1 MSYKL
6 FFQAITKFL
15 IGALLVGAL
24 IFVPA
29 GTIKFLNGWIF
40 MGVLF
45 VPMFI
50 FGIYLMFK
58 NPDLL
63 KRRLNAKEKEG
74 EQKTVVIALS
84 GLMFMAGFVIAGLN
98 YRFGWVV
105 LPNIVTIVASIV
117 FVISYILYAEVLREN
132 AFLLRTIEVEKGQK
146 VVDTGMYGIVRHPM
160 YIVTILLF
168 LSIPLILGS
177 IISFVIFLMY
187 PFIIIKRIKNEE
199 KVLERD
205 LEGYIEYEKKVK
217 YRLIPFIW

>member
-74 EQKTVVIALS
+74 EQKTVIALS

-98 YRFGWVV
+98 FRFGWIV
-105 LPNIVTIVASIV
+105 LPNIVTIIASIV

-132 AFLLRTIEVEKGQK
+132 AYLLRTIEVEKGQK

>member
-24 IFVPA
+24 IFVSA

-74 EQKTVVIALS
+74 EQKTVIALS

-105 LPNIVTIVASIV
+105 LPNIVTIIASIV

-132 AFLLRTIEVEKGQK
+132 AYLLRTIEVEKGQK

-177 IISFVIFLMY
+177 IISFIIFLMY
-187 PFIIIKRIKNEE
+187 PFIIIKRIRNEE

>member
-74 EQKTVVIALS
+74 EQKTVIALS

-105 LPNIVTIVASIV
+105 LPNIVTIIASIV

-132 AFLLRTIEVEKGQK
+132 AYLLRTIEVEKGQK

-199 KVLERD
+199 KVLEKD
-205 LEGYIEYEKKVK
+205 LDGYIEYEKKVK

>member
-24 IFVPA
+24 IFVSA

-74 EQKTVVIALS
+74 EQKTVIALS

-105 LPNIVTIVASIV
+105 LPNIVTIIASIV

-132 AFLLRTIEVEKGQK
+132 AYLLRTIEVEKGQK

>member
-1 MSYKL
+1 MSYKV

-74 EQKTVVIALS
+74 EQKTVIALS

-105 LPNIVTIVASIV
+105 LPNIVTIIASIV

-132 AFLLRTIEVEKGQK
+132 AYLLRTIEVEKGQK

>member
-74 EQKTVVIALS
+74 EQKTVIALS

-105 LPNIVTIVASIV
+105 LPNIVTIIASIV
-117 FVISYILYAEVLREN
+117 FVISYILYADVQL
-132 AFLLRTIEVEKGQK
+132 K
-146 VVDTGMYGIVRHPM
+146 
-160 YIVTILLF
+160 
-168 LSIPLILGS
+168 
-177 IISFVIFLMY
+177 
-187 PFIIIKRIKNEE
+187 
-199 KVLERD
+199 
-205 LEGYIEYEKKVK
+205 
-217 YRLIPFIW
+217 

>member
-29 GTIKFLNGWIF
+29 GSIKFLNGWIF

-45 VPMFI
+45 IPMFI

-74 EQKTVVIALS
+74 EQKTVIALS

-105 LPNIVTIVASIV
+105 LPNIVTIIASIV

-132 AFLLRTIEVEKGQK
+132 AYLLRTIEVEKGQK

>member
-74 EQKTVVIALS
+74 EQKTVIALS
-84 GLMFMAGFVIAGLN
+84 GLMFIAGFVIAGLN
-98 YRFGWVV
+98 YRFAWVV
-105 LPNIVTIVASIV
+105 LPNIVTIIASIV

-132 AFLLRTIEVEKGQK
+132 AYLLRTIEVEKGQK

>member
-74 EQKTVVIALS
+74 EQKTVIALS

-105 LPNIVTIVASIV
+105 LPNIVTIIASIV

-199 KVLERD
+199 KVLEKD
-205 LEGYIEYEKKVK
+205 LDGYIEYEKKVK

>member
-63 KRRLNAKEKEG
+63 KRRLNAKEKDG
-74 EQKTVVIALS
+74 EQKTVIALS

-98 YRFGWVV
+98 YRFAWVV
-105 LPNIVTIVASIV
+105 LPNIVTIIASIV

-132 AFLLRTIEVEKGQK
+132 AYLLRTIEVEKGQK

>member
-63 KRRLNAKEKEG
+63 KRRLEAKEKEG
-74 EQKTVVIALS
+74 EQKTVIALS

-105 LPNIVTIVASIV
+105 LPNIVTIIASIV

-132 AFLLRTIEVEKGQK
+132 TYLLRTIEVEKGQK

-199 KVLERD
+199 KVLEKD
-205 LEGYIEYEKKVK
+205 LDGYIEYEKKVK

>member
-74 EQKTVVIALS
+74 EQKTVIALS
-84 GLMFMAGFVIAGLN
+84 GLMFIAGFVIASLN
-98 YRFGWVV
+98 FRFGWIV
-105 LPNIVTIVASIV
+105 LPNIVTIIASIV

-132 AFLLRTIEVEKGQK
+132 AYLLRTIEVEKGQK

-199 KVLERD
+199 VLEKD
-205 LEGYIEYEKKVK
+205 LDGYIEYEKKVK

>member
-50 FGIYLMFK
+50 FGLYLMFK

-74 EQKTVVIALS
+74 EQKTVIALS

-98 YRFGWVV
+98 YRFGWIV
-105 LPNIVTIVASIV
+105 LPNIVTIIASIV

-132 AFLLRTIEVEKGQK
+132 AYLLRTIEVEKGQK

>member
-74 EQKTVVIALS
+74 EQKTVIALS

-105 LPNIVTIVASIV
+105 LPNIVTIIASIV

>member
-74 EQKTVVIALS
+74 EQKTVIALS

-105 LPNIVTIVASIV
+105 LPNIVTIIASIV

-132 AFLLRTIEVEKGQK
+132 TYLLRTIEVEKGQK

-199 KVLERD
+199 KVLEKD
-205 LEGYIEYEKKVK
+205 LDGYIEYEKKVK

>member
-24 IFVPA
+24 IFVSA

-74 EQKTVVIALS
+74 EQKTVIALS

-105 LPNIVTIVASIV
+105 LPNIVTIIASIV

-160 YIVTILLF
+160 YSVTILLF

-177 IISFVIFLMY
+177 IISFIIFLMY
-187 PFIIIKRIKNEE
+187 PFIIIKRIRNEE

>member
-74 EQKTVVIALS
+74 EQKTVIALS
-84 GLMFMAGFVIAGLN
+84 GLMFIAGFVIAGLN
-98 YRFGWVV
+98 YRFAWVV
-105 LPNIVTIVASIV
+105 LPNIVTIIASIV

-132 AFLLRTIEVEKGQK
+132 AYLLRTIEVEKGQK

-187 PFIIIKRIKNEE
+187 PFIIIKRIRNEE

>member
-74 EQKTVVIALS
+74 EQKTVIALS

>member
-74 EQKTVVIALS
+74 EQKTVIALS

-98 YRFGWVV
+98 YRFAWVV
-105 LPNIVTIVASIV
+105 LPNIVTIIASIV

-132 AFLLRTIEVEKGQK
+132 AYLLRTIEVEKGQK

>member
-15 IGALLVGAL
+15 IGSLLVGAL

-74 EQKTVVIALS
+74 EQKTVIALS

-105 LPNIVTIVASIV
+105 LPNIVTIIASIV

-132 AFLLRTIEVEKGQK
+132 AYLLRTIEVEKGQK

-199 KVLERD
+199 KVLEKD
-205 LEGYIEYEKKVK
+205 LDGYIEYEKKVK

>member
-74 EQKTVVIALS
+74 EQKTVIALS

-105 LPNIVTIVASIV
+105 LPNIVTIIASIV

-132 AFLLRTIEVEKGQK
+132 TYLLRTIEVEKGQK

>member
-1 MSYKL
+1 MGIKV

-40 MGVLF
+40 MCVLF

-74 EQKTVVIALS
+74 EQKTVIVLS

-105 LPNIVTIVASIV
+105 LPNIVTIIASIV

-132 AFLLRTIEVEKGQK
+132 AYLLRTIEVEKGQK

>member
-74 EQKTVVIALS
+74 EQKTVIALS

-132 AFLLRTIEVEKGQK
+132 AYLLRTIEVEKGQK

-187 PFIIIKRIKNEE
+187 PFIIIKRIRNEE

>member
-58 NPDLL
+58 NPELL

-74 EQKTVVIALS
+74 EQKTVIALS

-105 LPNIVTIVASIV
+105 LPNIVTIIASIV

-132 AFLLRTIEVEKGQK
+132 TYLLRTIEVEKGQK

-199 KVLERD
+199 KVLEKD
-205 LEGYIEYEKKVK
+205 LDGYIEYEKKVK

>member
-74 EQKTVVIALS
+74 EQKTVIALS

-98 YRFGWVV
+98 YRFAWVV
-105 LPNIVTIVASIV
+105 LPNIVTIIASIV

-132 AFLLRTIEVEKGQK
+132 AYLLRTIEVEKGQK
-146 VVDTGMYGIVRHPM
+146 VVDTGMYGKVRHPM
-160 YIVTILLF
+160 YIATILLF

-177 IISFVIFLMY
+177 IISFVNFLMY

>member
-50 FGIYLMFK
+50 FAIILMFK

-74 EQKTVVIALS
+74 EQKTVIALS

-132 AFLLRTIEVEKGQK
+132 AYLLRTIEVEKGQK

-177 IISFVIFLMY
+177 IISFIIFLMY
-187 PFIIIKRIKNEE
+187 PFIIIKRIRNEE

>member
-74 EQKTVVIALS
+74 EQKTVIALS

-98 YRFGWVV
+98 YRFAWVV
-105 LPNIVTIVASIV
+105 LPNTVTIIASIV

-132 AFLLRTIEVEKGQK
+132 AYLLRTIEVEKGQK

>member
-74 EQKTVVIALS
+74 EQKTVIALS

-98 YRFGWVV
+98 YRFAWVV
-105 LPNIVTIVASIV
+105 LPNIVTIIASIV